1 MNAKEPTALVARF
14 CVPDPC
20 IGRKCIS
27 KCCPHGMVLH
37 ESEEY
42 EFLNFQCQKIAP
54 NHSSNSIQLRNED
67 GVKILTSKLKEI
79 PIIRDGAAPECSDE
93 LFEFEPD
100 SGDFFNI
107 LPNGSIFIPFDA
119 IGEIEP
125 DQYCVDHLL
134 KDDGTLVRDK
144 HYNYVHFY
152 IHNNLYLYH

>member
-1 MNAKEPTALVARF
+1 MNFRILENGSLFILSPVEILIEEEFCIDEFQTMNAKEPTALVARF
-14 CVPDPC
+14 CAPDPC

-42 EFLNFQCQKIAP
+42 EFLNYQCQKMTT

-79 PIIRDGAAPECSDE
+79 PIIRDGAAPECFDE

-100 SGDFFNI
+100 SEDFLNI
-107 LPNGSIFIPFDA
+107 LPNGSIFIPFDT
-119 IGEIEP
+119 IGVI
-125 DQYCVDHLL
+125 
-134 KDDGTLVRDK
+134 
-144 HYNYVHFY
+144 
-152 IHNNLYLYH
+152 